1 MVKVLYTAHAHITG
15 GREGHA
21 RTADGELE
29 VDLRTPKEMGGA
41 GGGTNPEELFVVGYA
56 ASFGSTLGVLARRRR
71 LNAGDITVDSAMSL
85 LPAADGSFQLAAT
98 LDVALPS
105 IRNRDTAA
113 QLVREAHQACPYSN
127 ATRGNIDVEI
137 LLEGKPVTSHRREPQ
152 GTTAD

>member
-1 MVKVLYTAHAHITG
+1 MAKVLYTAHAHVVG

-29 VDLRTPKEMGGA
+29 LNLRTPKEMGGA

-71 LNAGDITVDSAMSL
+71 LDAGEITIDSAMSL
-85 LPAADGSFQLAAT
+85 LPTADGSFQLAAT
-98 LDVALPS
+98 LDVALPV
-105 IRNRDTAA
+105 IGD
-113 QLVREAHQACPYSN
+113 REAATQLARQAHQLCPYSN

-137 LLEGKPVTSHRREPQ
+137 LLDGKPVSSNHRGPQ
-152 GTTAD
+152 E

>member
-1 MVKVLYTAHAHITG
+1 MAKVLYTAHAHIAG

-29 VDLRTPKEMGGA
+29 LALHTPKEMGGT

-71 LNAGDITVDSAMSL
+71 LNAGDVTVDSAMSL
-85 LPAADGSFQLAAT
+85 LPTADGRFQLAAT

-105 IRNRDTAA
+105 IGNRETAA
-113 QLVREAHQACPYSN
+113 QLVREAHRVCPYSN

-137 LLEGKPVTSHRREPQ
+137 LLEGEPVSIDRREAQ
-152 GTTAD
+152 E